1 MNTELVQS
9 FTRLESNIAK
19 EKGDFA
25 LFALFLREDLP
36 DRWDLVVAAPW
47 ATDRKSALEYF
58 VSKIKSQ
65 MGAPVLTDLS
75 RIVFV
80 DPQDRAVQALNQAL
94 HVEHGVSEVKD
105 SNFFGLQIKHAYIIT
120 SKRPKAAGA
129 GGEKR

>member
-1 MNTELVQS
+1 MNTELLQS
-9 FTRLESNIAK
+9 FTRLESEIAK
-19 EKGDFA
+19 EKGEYA

-36 DRWDLVVAAPW
+36 DRWDLIVAAPW
-47 ATDRKSALEYF
+47 VTDRKIALDYF
-58 VSKIKSQ
+58 VEKIKAR

-94 HVEHGVSEVKD
+94 HIEHGVTEVKD

-120 SKRPKAAGA
+120 SKRPKTAVA
-129 GGEKR
+129 R